1 MRTLLNEPWAIAMI
15 LPQIIHEEPCRGAM
29 ELKGKVGGGVGWGGA
44 RKASRSGPQPEWSE
58 GWEVR
63 GGETGRDPSDKCVWN
78 RKEIPHYLQ
87 RWQACV
93 CVHICAC
100 VCICMCLFLESHLC
114 YYIWKKRHCGSVS
127 GVHHNR
133 GMCVR
138 FLWRHALFVCVCVC
152 ARWRRDGVSSDFSDS
167 REAQSVQLY
176 KYFFVCCWNQ
186 GDYELTEWII
196 REERVWCDCVPWELS
211 MSFSRARISEL
222 KFELLRIRSAVILEN
237 WIKGDR
243 NKAKQNIIEHHSWCQ
258 AKSEA
263 NTLSCLPLGRHFMS
277 HISCVV
283 LRYSFFNPSV
293 GLSVNSVQTEC
304 ILDGLWS
311 VLERIRL
318 PTHNLCG

>member
-1 MRTLLNEPWAIAMI
+1 MGRGKHQGVDHSLSGVRAGRWGEGRQGEIRPTNVSGIERKSPITYSADKHVCACTYVRVCVFVCAYFWRAICVTTS
-15 LPQIIHEEPCRGAM
+15 EK
-29 ELKGKVGGGVGWGGA
+29 KGTVGVLAVCITIAG
-44 RKASRSGPQPEWSE
+44 
-58 GWEVR
+58 
-63 GGETGRDPSDKCVWN
+63 CVWDSCEGM
-78 RKEIPHYLQ
+78 RYL
-87 RWQACV
+87 
-93 CVHICAC
+93 
-100 VCICMCLFLESHLC
+100 
-114 YYIWKKRHCGSVS
+114 
-127 GVHHNR
+127 
-133 GMCVR
+133 
-138 FLWRHALFVCVCVC
+138 CVCVC

-283 LRYSFFNPSV
+283 LRYSFFDPSV